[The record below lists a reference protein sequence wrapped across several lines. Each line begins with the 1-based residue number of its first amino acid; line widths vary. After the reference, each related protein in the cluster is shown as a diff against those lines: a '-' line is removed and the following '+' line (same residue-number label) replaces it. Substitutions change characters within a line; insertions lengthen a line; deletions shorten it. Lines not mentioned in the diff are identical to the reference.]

1 MIAPLFNSLVL
12 ALAITTEVVP
22 LSLSAPPPSLTLD
35 QKAGQFVGTTLSG
48 LSRDDEL
55 DIWLRDRGVGLLI
68 FYRADMQPQRK
79 EQIRK
84 AVARH
89 ASGGLAPLLAIDQ
102 EGGFVVRHDPAAIPS
117 PMALGAAGSE
127 DLAQRAGRFVGCSLR
142 AAGIEVD
149 FAPVLD
155 LSSPLDS
162 GIGTRSFGGDP
173 AAVSRLGAAFVRGL
187 DAGGV
192 LSVAKHFPGQGFADA
207 DPHLGPSKS
216 LRTGTEMTGQDLRP
230 FREAIAAGL
239 SGVMT
244 AHVSYPSWNGAD
256 GAPASISRHILGTV
270 LRGEL
275 AFEGLVVT
283 DSIQMR
289 GLGEDLGAGELAV
302 RAVEA
307 GADII
312 LAPAPVERESV
323 FVAIR
328 EAIRSGRLP
337 EARVEWT
344 LARLRAA
351 RAKQGGVPCET
362 DGSIVDEVARASIT
376 RIGGAPPID
385 PASSFFIGPE
395 GEIADRFAPERRRLL
410 AIQPPRDPAAIEAG
424 VAEVRAC
431 GPARL
436 VALVHNASQAALV
449 RALRKELPSIPLTL
463 IAGGSPYDVAGIG
476 ADEYLFTYGWR
487 PESVRALLG
496 VLDGGSGAPG
506 RLPVDVE
513 GVGRMGEGSTNYA
526 VSSEARESP

>member
-1 MIAPLFNSLVL
+1 MAAPLFNSLAL
-12 ALAITTEVVP
+12 GLAITTVVVWP
-22 LSLSAPPPSLTLD
+22 RVSAAAPPLTLE

-55 DIWLRDRGVGLLI
+55 DLWLRDRGVGLLI
-68 FYRADMQPQRK
+68 FYRDDMQPQRK
-79 EQIRK
+79 EQIRM

-89 ASGGLAPLLAIDQ
+89 ASGGLAPLFAIDQ

-117 PMALGAAGSE
+117 PMALGAASSE
-127 DLAQRAGRFVGCSLR
+127 DLARRAGRFVGCSLR
-142 AAGIEVD
+142 AAGIHVD

-187 DAGGV
+187 NAGGV
-192 LSVAKHFPGQGFADA
+192 LSIAKHFPGQGFADT

-216 LRTGTEMTGQDLRP
+216 LRTGTEMTGEDLRP

-244 AHVSYPSWNGAD
+244 AHVSYPYWVDAD
-256 GAPASISRHILGTV
+256 GAPASISPHLLGTV

-275 AFEGLVVT
+275 EFKGLVVT

-302 RAVEA
+302 RAIEA

-312 LAPAPVERESV
+312 LAPAPVEREGV

-337 EARVEWT
+337 QARVERT

-351 RAKQGGVPCET
+351 RANAQDRDAPCEP
-362 DGSIVDEVARASIT
+362 DDPVADEIARASIT
-376 RIGGAPPID
+376 RIGAAPPLD
-385 PASSFFIGPE
+385 PASSFFIGAA
-395 GEIADRFAPERRRLL
+395 GELADRFSAERRHLL
-410 AIQPPRDPAAIEAG
+410 PIQPPRDAAALG
-424 VAEVRAC
+424 ARLAEVRAC
-431 GPARL
+431 GPVRL

-449 RALRKELPSIPLTL
+449 TRCGTSSRPSP
-463 IAGGSPYDVAGIG
+463 S
-476 ADEYLFTYGWR
+476 R
-487 PESVRALLG
+487 
-496 VLDGGSGAPG
+496 
-506 RLPVDVE
+506 
-513 GVGRMGEGSTNYA
+513 
-526 VSSEARESP
+526 